1 MYHYI
6 SNLVFEV
13 TRRCNMECA
22 HCLRGPQEPINI
34 KPAVYRSALQGIDQ
48 IGYLTFSGG
57 EPSLNPKAIKEITDI
72 LLTTDRAPSGFY
84 VATNGQIYSKVMVEA
99 LQRLY
104 ECSGDRDMCQLKV
117 SNDIYHDRIREENW
131 DRFNRLLFFEYEDLV
146 DFDRH
151 PRRLIMEGN
160 AYDNGLGQPPQIKQ
174 NNFYVEVDEENI
186 VVDSLVYIN
195 VFGDVIPD
203 CDYSYENQKDH
214 VLGNVLQEPLI
225 DIIKR
230 NSRKE
235 Y

>member
-34 KPAVYRSALQGIDQ
+34 KPAVYRAALQGIDQ
-48 IGYLTFSGG
+48 IGDLTFSGG
-57 EPSLNPKAIKEITDI
+57 EPSLNPRAIREIADI

-84 VATNGQIYSKVMVEA
+84 VATNGRIYSRSMINS

-104 ECSGDRDMCQLKV
+104 DKACDRDMCRLKI
-117 SNDIYHDRIREENW
+117 SQDTYHEWIPEENVY
-131 DRFNRLLFFEYEDLV
+131 RFNHLPFFEDEGFL
-146 DFDRH
+146 DFY
-151 PRRLIMEGN
+151 RRPNALIMEGN
-160 AYDNGLGQPPQIKQ
+160 AYDNGLGQPPRVKQ
-174 NNFYVEVDEENI
+174 NNFYVEVDEENF
-186 VVDSLVYIN
+186 VVDNLVYIN
-195 VFGDVIPD
+195 VFGDVLPD
-203 CDYSYENQKDH
+203 CDYSYKNQKDH